1 MTGVTT
7 WVQGLYNNSKLDSS
21 SKARGFDS
29 DSAGVAMGI
38 HKAINKAVKAGI
50 SYSYTDT
57 DVDAYRRNID
67 VKSLTFIAYGEY
79 KPSNWFVNGIASYG
93 MSD

>member
-7 WVQGLYNNSKLDSS
+7 WIQWLYNNSKLDST

-38 HKAINKAVKAGI
+38 HKAINKDAKAGI
-50 SYSYTDT
+50 AYSYADT
-57 DVDAYRRNID
+57 DVDAYRHNID
-67 VKSLTFIAYGEY
+67 VKSHTFTAYG
-79 KPSNWFVNGIASYG
+79 
-93 MSD
+93 